1 MSIKTSLN
9 TLTSSRRGPA
19 LRERCTSRIPLVVG
33 LLTLTTLL
41 STPVSAATLDNVT
54 YTSLPGDR
62 VQVKL
67 KLSSPVESA
76 PLSFTI
82 DNPARIAIDLPGTTL
97 NLQDRTKRIGVGNAE
112 SVTAVE
118 GENRSRVVLNLGRL
132 VPYDIETTGD
142 VIAIT
147 LEGSETSLKTQALPT
162 APTSTTSAPA
172 ASLASGPANTMP
184 GNGKGSIQD
193 IDFRRGD
200 HGEAQVVIKMSAP
213 DIGINIAQQGDNVVV
228 DFADTN
234 LPENL
239 DRKLDVLDFATPAK
253 EIDTFREGN
262 GARMVIKP
270 TGLYEHLAYQ
280 SDNTLTIELR
290 ALTKEE
296 EVENKKKKFGYTGER
311 LSLNFQNIE
320 VRAVLQ
326 LIADFT
332 EKNLVASD
340 TVGGN
345 VTLRLKN
352 VPWDQALDI
361 ILKSRGLDKRE
372 IGNVMMVAPQEE
384 ITNREKL
391 EFEAA
396 KQIEELA
403 PVRTEFMQINYAKAS
418 DIVNLLRGNNRG
430 GNNNNSGG
438 GGNNN
443 NNNNN
448 NNSGGNNNNRG
459 NNNGNLLSPRGNV
472 TVDDRTNTLI
482 VQETADKLTEIRNV
496 VKALDT
502 PVRQVLIESR
512 IVIANEDFSKDIGVR
527 FGYSHN
533 GNLKNAR
540 PSPSGSGVSS
550 GLSSFLGGGIAG
562 DTKYPQNTSFHTD
575 DLENYIVDLATS
587 GQAANFKYAVG
598 KLGSYLLQLELTA
611 MQQEGKGEVI
621 SAPRV
626 ITANQHEA
634 IIESGTEIPY
644 LEASS
649 SGATAVSFKKAVLS
663 LKVTPQITPD
673 DRLIMDLSVNKD
685 SVGQVFAG
693 IPSIDTNELNT
704 QVLVDD
710 GDTVVLGGI
719 FESENR
725 DDKTSVPWF
734 GDLPYLGRLFK
745 RTENTAS
752 KQELLVFVTPKI
764 IKETL
769 SLSKR

>member
-1 MSIKTSLN
+1 MSIKTNFN
-9 TLTSSRRGPA
+9 TITSSRLEAARRGRNTA
-19 LRERCTSRIPLVVG
+19 RRTIVVG
-33 LLTLTTLL
+33 LLALTTIIA
-41 STPVSAATLDNVT
+41 SAASAGTLDNVS
-54 YTSLPGDR
+54 YTSLPGNR

-97 NLQDRTKRIGVGNAE
+97 NLKDRTKRIGVGNAE

-118 GENRSRVVLNLGRL
+118 AENRARVVVNLGRL
-132 VPYDIETTGD
+132 VPYDIVTTGD

-147 LEGSETSLKTQALPT
+147 LEGNETSLATQALPS
-162 APTSTTSAPA
+162 APTSQAPVSAPQ
-172 ASLASGPANTMP
+172 ASVAGAPATTMP

-193 IDFRRGD
+193 IDFRRGAN
-200 HGEAQVVIKMSAP
+200 GEAQVVIKMSAP

-296 EVENKKKKFGYTGER
+296 EVENKKQKFGYTGER

-384 ITNREKL
+384 IANREKL
-391 EFEAA
+391 EFESA

-403 PVRTEFMQINYAKAS
+403 PLRTEFMQINYAKAS
-418 DIVNLLRGNNRG
+418 DISSLLRG
-430 GNNNNSGG
+430 
-438 GGNNN
+438 
-443 NNNNN
+443 NNNN
-448 NNSGGNNNNRG
+448 NNSGGNNNNSNNNNNNNNNRG
-459 NNNGNLLSPRGNV
+459 GNNRGGNNGNLLSPRGNV

-527 FGYSHN
+527 FGYSHS
-533 GNLKNAR
+533 GNIKNAR

-550 GLSSFLGGGIAG
+550 GLSSFLGGGIEG
-562 DTKYPQNTSFHTD
+562 DVKYPQTTSFHTD

-673 DRLIMDLSVNKD
+673 DRLIMDLAVNKD

>member
-9 TLTSSRRGPA
+9 TFTSGHPAA
-19 LRERCTSRIPLVVG
+19 LRRASGARRAPLMLG
-33 LLTLTTLL
+33 LLALATL
-41 STPVSAATLDNVT
+41 VSSAVTAATLDDVS
-54 YTSLPGDR
+54 YTSLPGNR
-62 VQVKL
+62 VQVKM
-67 KLSSPVESA
+67 KLSAPVEGA

-97 NLQDRTKRIGVGNAE
+97 NLKERTQRIGVGNAE

-118 GENRSRVVLNLGRL
+118 ADNRARVVLNLGEL
-132 VPYDIETTGD
+132 VPYDIETNGD
-142 VIAIT
+142 TIAVT
-147 LEGSETSLKTQALPT
+147 LEGGPSSLETQSLPSAPTRTAT
-162 APTSTTSAPA
+162 APAPVA
-172 ASLASGPANTMP
+172 ALEPVSVNTMP
-184 GNGKGSIQD
+184 GHAKGSIRD
-193 IDFRRGD
+193 IDFRRGTQ
-200 HGEAQVVIKMSAP
+200 GEAQVVVNMSAP
-213 DIGINIAQQGDNVVV
+213 DIGINISQQGDDVVI

-262 GARMVIKP
+262 GTRMVIKP

-290 ALTKEE
+290 PLTKEE
-296 EVENKKKKFGYTGER
+296 EVANKKKKFGYTGER

-384 ITNREKL
+384 IANREKL
-391 EFEAA
+391 EMESQ
-396 KQIEELA
+396 KQIQELA
-403 PVRTEFMQINYAKAS
+403 PVRTEFMQVNYAKAAE
-418 DIVNLLRGNNRG
+418 IATLLKEKNN
-430 GNNNNSGG
+430 
-438 GGNNN
+438 
-443 NNNNN
+443 
-448 NNSGGNNNNRG
+448 
-459 NNNGNLLSPRGNV
+459 NLLSSRGNV
-472 TVDDRTNTLI
+472 SVDARTNTLL
-482 VQETADKLTEIRNV
+482 VQDTGDKLTEIRNV
-496 VKALDT
+496 VKALDI

-512 IVIANEDFSKDIGVR
+512 IVIANEDFSKNLGVR
-527 FGYSHN
+527 FGYSKN
-533 GNLKNAR
+533 SISNKGGQDTIIGGTLK
-540 PSPSGSGVSS
+540 
-550 GLSSFLGGGIAG
+550 GG
-562 DTKYPQNTSFHTD
+562 TKYLGQDDKAITTGFSTD
-575 DLENYIVDLATS
+575 DLENYMVDLAAP
-587 GQAANFKYAVG
+587 GAAGAAQLAIG
-598 KLGSYLLQLELTA
+598 KIGSYLLQLELSA
-611 MQQEGKGEVI
+611 LQQEGKGEVI

-644 LEASS
+644 QEASS
-649 SGATAVSFKKAVLS
+649 SGATSVSFKKAVLS

-673 DRLIMDLSVNKD
+673 DRLIMDLVVNKD
-685 SVGQVFAG
+685 SVGQLFLG
-693 IPSIDTNELNT
+693 IPSIDKNELTT

-725 DDKTSVPWF
+725 DDRTSVPWF

-745 RTENTAS
+745 RDQNTAT

>member
-1 MSIKTSLN
+1 MSIKTSLDI
-9 TLTSSRRGPA
+9 LTSGHPAANAQDATSRRA
-19 LRERCTSRIPLVVG
+19 PLMLG
-33 LLTLTTLL
+33 LLAFATL
-41 STPVSAATLDNVT
+41 VSSAVTAATLDNVS
-54 YTSLPGDR
+54 YISLPGDR
-62 VQVKL
+62 VQVKM
-67 KLSSPVESA
+67 KLSAPVEGA

-97 NLQDRTKRIGVGNAE
+97 NLKERTQRIGVGNAE

-118 GENRSRVVLNLGRL
+118 AENRARVVLNLGQL
-132 VPYDIETTGD
+132 VPYDIETNGD
-142 VIAIT
+142 TISVT
-147 LEGSETSLKTQALPT
+147 LEGGASSLATQSPPMAPT
-162 APTSTTSAPA
+162 AASVAQAAPAPSAPPA
-172 ASLASGPANTMP
+172 ASSAPTMP
-184 GNGKGSIQD
+184 GNGKGSIRD
-193 IDFRRGD
+193 IDFRRGAN
-200 HGEAQVVIKMSAP
+200 GQAQIIVDLSAP
-213 DIGINIAQQGDNVVV
+213 DLGVNVSQKGDDVVV
-228 DFADTN
+228 DFANTA

-262 GARMVIKP
+262 GTRMVIKP
-270 TGLYEHLAYQ
+270 NGLYEHLAYQ
-280 SDNTLTIELR
+280 SDNTFTIELR
-290 ALTKEE
+290 PLTKEE

-384 ITNREKL
+384 IANREKL
-391 EFEAA
+391 EMESK
-396 KQIEELA
+396 KQVQELA
-403 PVRTEFMQINYAKAS
+403 PIRTEFMQVNYAKAA
-418 DIVNLLRGNNRG
+418 DIATLLKQKTAGAKGKNE
-430 GNNNNSGG
+430 
-438 GGNNN
+438 
-443 NNNNN
+443 
-448 NNSGGNNNNRG
+448 
-459 NNNGNLLSPRGNV
+459 NLLSSRGSV
-472 TVDDRTNTLI
+472 SVDERTNTLL
-482 VQETADKLTEIRNV
+482 VQDTGDKLTEIRNLIH
-496 VKALDT
+496 ALDV

-512 IVIANEDFSKDIGVR
+512 IVIANEDFSKNLGVR
-527 FGYSHN
+527 FGYSK
-533 GNLKNAR
+533 GVQ
-540 PSPSGSGVSS
+540 PESGQNPRNRG
-550 GLSSFLGGGIAG
+550 GMDAFLGGGLAG
-562 DTKYPQNTSFHTD
+562 DVKYSENTAFHTD
-575 DLENYIVDLATS
+575 DLENYMVDLAAP
-587 GQAANFKYAVG
+587 GAAGAAKLAVG
-598 KLGSYLLQLELTA
+598 KIGSYLLQLELSA
-611 MQQEGKGEVI
+611 LQQEGKGEVI

-673 DRLIMDLSVNKD
+673 NRLIMDLAVNKD
-685 SVGQVFAG
+685 SVGQIFSG
-693 IPSIDTNELNT
+693 IPSIDTNELTT

-745 RTENTAS
+745 RTGSTAS

-769 SLSKR
+769 SLSKP

>member
-9 TLTSSRRGPA
+9 IFTSNRRAPMQ
-19 LRERCTSRIPLVVG
+19 RERYTGRGPLVVG
-33 LLTLTTLL
+33 LLALTTLFSSAL
-41 STPVSAATLDNVT
+41 TAATLDNIS
-54 YTSLPGDR
+54 YTSLPGNR

-67 KLSSPVESA
+67 KLSAPVESA

-97 NLQDRTKRIGVGNAE
+97 NLKDRTQRIGVGNAE

-118 GENRSRVVLNLGRL
+118 AENRARVVVNLGQL
-132 VPYDIETTGD
+132 VPYDIETNGN

-147 LEGSETSLKTQALPT
+147 LEGNTSSLQTEALPT
-162 APTSTTSAPA
+162 APTHPTPVSAPA
-172 ASLASGPANTMP
+172 ANVAAAAGNTMP
-184 GNGKGSIQD
+184 GHGKGSIQD
-193 IDFRRGD
+193 IDFRRGA
-200 HGEAQVVIKMSAP
+200 HGEAQIVVKMSAP
-213 DIGINIAQQGDNVVV
+213 DIGINIAQQGDNVVI

-290 ALTKEE
+290 PLTKDE

-384 ITNREKL
+384 IANREKL
-391 EFEAA
+391 ELESA
-396 KQIEELA
+396 KQIQELA
-403 PVRTEFMQINYAKAS
+403 PLRTEFIQLNYAKAQAFV
-418 DIVNLLRGNNRG
+418 DLFEDEKNK
-430 GNNNNSGG
+430 
-438 GGNNN
+438 
-443 NNNNN
+443 
-448 NNSGGNNNNRG
+448 
-459 NNNGNLLSPRGNV
+459 LLSPRGHA
-472 TVDDRTNTLI
+472 TIDERTNTVL
-482 VQETADKLTEIRNV
+482 VQDTADKITELRNL
-496 VKALDT
+496 VKVLDI

-527 FGYSHN
+527 FGYSHQ
-533 GNLKNAR
+533 GNLKNNA
-540 PSPSGSGVSS
+540 PSKSGSGVS
-550 GLSSFLGGGIAG
+550 GFNSSVGGGIPG
-562 DTKYPQNTSFHTD
+562 DIKYPSTTTFNTD
-575 DLENYIVDLATS
+575 GLENYIVDLATS

-598 KLGSYLLQLELTA
+598 KFGSYLLQLELTA

-634 IIESGTEIPY
+634 TIESGTEIPY
-644 LEASS
+644 QQASS

-673 DRLIMDLSVNKD
+673 DRLIMDLAVNKD
-685 SVGQVFAG
+685 SVGQIFAG
-693 IPSIDTNELNT
+693 VPSIETNGLTT

-752 KQELLVFVTPKI
+752 KQELVVFVTPKI

>member
-1 MSIKTSLN
+1 MSIKSSLN
-9 TLTSSRRGPA
+9 NFTSPQPA
-19 LRERCTSRIPLVVG
+19 PPRSERYAGHRSLAVGMLV
-33 LLTLTTLL
+33 L
-41 STPVSAATLDNVT
+41 STWLSGAAMAATLDNVS
-54 YTSLPGDR
+54 YTSLPGNR

-67 KLSSPVESA
+67 KLSAPVEGA

-97 NLQDRTKRIGVGNAE
+97 NLKDRTQRIGVGNAE

-118 GENRSRVVLNLGRL
+118 AENRSRVVVNLGQL
-132 VPYDIETTGD
+132 VPYDIETNGD

-147 LEGSETSLKTQALPT
+147 LEGNASSLETQALPT
-162 APTSTTSAPA
+162 APTAPTPVSAPA
-172 ASLASGPANTMP
+172 SNVAAASTTTMP
-184 GNGKGSIQD
+184 GHGKGSIKD
-193 IDFRRGD
+193 IDFRRGA
-200 HGEAQVVIKMSAP
+200 HGEAQVVVNMSAP
-213 DIGINIAQQGDNVVV
+213 DIGINITQQGDNVVV

-234 LPENL
+234 LPEML

-340 TVGGN
+340 TVAGN

-384 ITNREKL
+384 IANREKL
-391 EFEAA
+391 ELESA
-396 KQIEELA
+396 KQIQELA
-403 PVRTEFMQINYAKAS
+403 PLRTEFIQLNYAKAQS
-418 DIVNLLRGNNRG
+418 FVEMFEDEKNK
-430 GNNNNSGG
+430 
-438 GGNNN
+438 
-443 NNNNN
+443 
-448 NNSGGNNNNRG
+448 
-459 NNNGNLLSPRGNV
+459 LLSPRGHA
-472 TVDDRTNTLI
+472 TIDERTNTVL
-482 VQETADKLTEIRNV
+482 VQDTADKITELRNL
-496 VKALDT
+496 VKVLDI

-533 GNLKNAR
+533 GNLKNSR

-550 GLSSFLGGGIAG
+550 GLSSFLGGGIEG
-562 DTKYPQNTSFHTD
+562 DIKYPQNTSFHTD

-673 DRLIMDLSVNKD
+673 DRLIMDLAVNKD
-685 SVGQVFAG
+685 SVGQVFSG

>member
-9 TLTSSRRGPA
+9 IFASSRPEAMR
-19 LRERCTSRIPLVVG
+19 RERYTGRRPLVVS
-33 LLTLTTLL
+33 LLALTTLF
-41 STPVSAATLDNVT
+41 SSAVSAGTLDSVS
-54 YTSLPGDR
+54 YTSLPGNR

-97 NLQDRTKRIGVGNAE
+97 NLKDRTKRIGVGNAE

-118 GENRSRVVLNLGRL
+118 AENRARVVVNLGRL
-132 VPYDIETTGD
+132 VPYDIVTTGD

-147 LEGSETSLKTQALPT
+147 LEGSETSLETQALPS
-162 APTSTTSAPA
+162 APTNQSPASAPA
-172 ASLASGPANTMP
+172 ASVAGAPVNTMP
-184 GNGKGSIQD
+184 GNGKGTIQD
-193 IDFRRGD
+193 IDFRRGA
-200 HGEAQVVIKMSAP
+200 HGEAQIVVKMSAP

-239 DRKLDVLDFATPAK
+239 DRKLDVMDFATPAK
-253 EIDTFREGN
+253 EIDTYREGN

-296 EVENKKKKFGYTGER
+296 EVANKKQKFGYTGER

-384 ITNREKL
+384 IANREKL
-391 EFEAA
+391 EFESA
-396 KQIEELA
+396 KQIQELA
-403 PVRTEFMQINYAKAS
+403 PLRTEFMQINYAKAS
-418 DIVNLLRGNNRG
+418 DIAALLIGNTRANGGGNNGGGNSGGNRG
-430 GNNNNSGG
+430 GNA
-438 GGNNN
+438 GNI
-443 NNNNN
+443 
-448 NNSGGNNNNRG
+448 
-459 NNNGNLLSPRGNV
+459 LSPRGNV
-472 TVDDRTNTLI
+472 TVDDRTNTLL

-527 FGYSHN
+527 FGYSHS
-533 GNLKNAR
+533 GNLKNSR

-550 GLSSFLGGGIAG
+550 GLSSFLGGGVPG
-562 DTKYPQNTSFHTD
+562 DVKYPQNTSFHTD

-634 IIESGTEIPY
+634 VIESGTEIPY

-673 DRLIMDLSVNKD
+673 DRLIMDLAVNKD

>member
-9 TLTSSRRGPA
+9 TFTSGHPAA
-19 LRERCTSRIPLVVG
+19 LRRASGARRAPLMLG
-33 LLTLTTLL
+33 LLALATL
-41 STPVSAATLDNVT
+41 VSSAVTAATLDDIS
-54 YTSLPGDR
+54 YTSLPGNR
-62 VQVKL
+62 VQVKM
-67 KLSSPVESA
+67 KLSAPVEGA

-97 NLQDRTKRIGVGNAE
+97 NLKERTQRIGVGNAE

-118 GENRSRVVLNLGRL
+118 ADNRARVVLNLGEL
-132 VPYDIETTGD
+132 VPYDIETNGD
-142 VIAIT
+142 TIAVT
-147 LEGSETSLKTQALPT
+147 LEGGPSSLETQSLPSAPTRTAT
-162 APTSTTSAPA
+162 APAPVA
-172 ASLASGPANTMP
+172 ALEPVSVNTMP
-184 GNGKGSIQD
+184 GHAKGSIRD
-193 IDFRRGD
+193 IDFRRGTQ
-200 HGEAQVVIKMSAP
+200 GEAQVVVNMSAP
-213 DIGINIAQQGDNVVV
+213 DIGINISQQGDDVVI

-262 GARMVIKP
+262 GTRMVIKP

-290 ALTKEE
+290 PLTKEE
-296 EVENKKKKFGYTGER
+296 EVANKKKKFGYTGER

-384 ITNREKL
+384 IANREKL
-391 EFEAA
+391 EMESQ
-396 KQIEELA
+396 KQIQELA
-403 PVRTEFMQINYAKAS
+403 PVRTEFMQVNYAKAAE
-418 DIVNLLRGNNRG
+418 IATLLKEKNN
-430 GNNNNSGG
+430 
-438 GGNNN
+438 
-443 NNNNN
+443 
-448 NNSGGNNNNRG
+448 
-459 NNNGNLLSPRGNV
+459 NLLSSRGNV
-472 TVDDRTNTLI
+472 SVDARTNTLL
-482 VQETADKLTEIRNV
+482 VQDTGDKLTEIRNV
-496 VKALDT
+496 VKALDI

-512 IVIANEDFSKDIGVR
+512 IVIANEDFSKNLGVR
-527 FGYSHN
+527 FGYSKN
-533 GNLKNAR
+533 SISNKGGQDTIIGGTLK
-540 PSPSGSGVSS
+540 
-550 GLSSFLGGGIAG
+550 GG
-562 DTKYPQNTSFHTD
+562 TKYLGQDDKAITTGFSTD
-575 DLENYIVDLATS
+575 DLENYMVDLAAP
-587 GQAANFKYAVG
+587 GAAGAAQLAIG
-598 KLGSYLLQLELTA
+598 KIGSYLLQLELSA
-611 MQQEGKGEVI
+611 LQQEGRGEVI

-644 LEASS
+644 QEASS
-649 SGATAVSFKKAVLS
+649 SGATSVSFKKAVLS

-673 DRLIMDLSVNKD
+673 DRLIMDLVVNKD
-685 SVGQVFAG
+685 SVGQLFLG
-693 IPSIDTNELNT
+693 IPSIDKNELTT

-725 DDKTSVPWF
+725 DDRTSVPWF

-745 RTENTAS
+745 RDQSTAT